1 MDRYNEYE
9 ESNKSH
15 GYYKDHD
22 IQEKSNNSLI
32 LGIIAIV
39 FTLIPFFKLI
49 GIILGILAIVKG
61 YKYRSENSS
70 ALAGWVLGILSLIF
84 SSVSLLFIMFLFG
97 HLFWLSNVFMGPGM
111 MWI

>member
-1 MDRYNEYE
+1 MNKYREYE
-9 ESNKSH
+9 DSGSY
-15 GYYKDHD
+15 GYYKDHN
-22 IQEKSNNSLI
+22 IQEKSNASLV
-32 LGIIAIV
+32 LGIIAAV

-61 YKYRSENSS
+61 YKYRSENGA

-84 SSVSLLFIMFLFG
+84 SSVVMFFMIFLFG
-97 HLFWLSNVFMGPGM
+97 HLFLFSHVFMWPGM